1 MIEIAPA
8 VFPQDLPAVRALFQE
23 YAASLGFDL
32 AFQDFALELEGL
44 PGSYAPPGGR
54 LLLARAGGAPGGC
67 VALRPLDPPA
77 VCEMKRLY
85 VRPELRG
92 TGAGRRLA
100 EAIVEAARGLGYE
113 RMRLDTVPGMEAA
126 IALYRSLGFRP
137 IEPYRVNPIAGALYL
152 ELTL

>member
-1 MIEIAPA
+1 MIEIAA
-8 VFPQDLPAVRALFQE
+8 ASFPHDLPAVRALFQE
-23 YAASLGFDL
+23 YASSLGFDL

-44 PGSYAPPGGR
+44 PGAYAPPGGCV
-54 LLLARAGGAPGGC
+54 LLARAGGPPAGC

-77 VCEMKRLY
+77 ICEMKRLY

-100 EAIVEAARGLGYE
+100 EAIVEQARGRGYE

-152 ELTL
+152 ELAL